1 MMKIIKNNLYLFRE
15 ICHADPWRIPYSF
28 FNAVF
33 CGVFQVFFYVYII
46 KYIINNIFLFQN
58 FEEIVKNHFSRNCNL
73 YIIYCN
79 FFSL

>member
-46 KYIINNIFLFQN
+46 ETKYPVFTG
-58 FEEIVKNHFSRNCNL
+58 
-73 YIIYCN
+73 
-79 FFSL
+79 FFDRSVGIMQK